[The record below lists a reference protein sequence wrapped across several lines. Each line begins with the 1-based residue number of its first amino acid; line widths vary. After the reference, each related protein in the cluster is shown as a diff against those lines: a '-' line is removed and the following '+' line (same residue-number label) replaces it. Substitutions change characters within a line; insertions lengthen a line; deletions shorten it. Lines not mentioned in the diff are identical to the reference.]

1 MLAALV
7 AGSAVILLCRRIRHK
22 GRAVAALMLV
32 LYILLIYC
40 HTVILRE
47 PAESAS
53 HNFKLFWSYEAFL
66 SGESPFPTDAV
77 LNLLMLLPAGILFG
91 GACGSRSRARCVSPA
106 AGTSGGSQVGS
117 TNPDAGACDGS
128 RSGSANQSN
137 ANSGW
142 LQALYALLL
151 GACISIS
158 IETLQFFLHR
168 GFAELDDVL
177 HNTLGCLIGW
187 LLYKGVEWVVRKVC
201 EKAA

>member
-1 MLAALV
+1 MPAAVWWAMLAALV
-7 AGSAVILLCRRIRHK
+7 AGSAVILSCRRIRHK

-32 LYILLIYC
+32 LYLLLIYC

-66 SGESPFPTDAV
+66 RGESQFPTDAV

-91 GACGSRSRARCVSPA
+91 GACGSRSRAR
-106 AGTSGGSQVGS
+106 
-117 TNPDAGACDGS
+117 NE
-128 RSGSANQSN
+128 SANS
-137 ANSGW
+137 AGVASGW

-177 HNTLGCLIGW
+177 HNTLGCLLGW
-187 LLYKGVEWVVRKVC
+187 LLYKGVDWGVRKVC
-201 EKAA
+201 EKTA

>member
-1 MLAALV
+1 MEQLIQSILDACGAVPATVWWAMLAALV
-7 AGSAVILLCRRIRHK
+7 AGSAVILSCRRIRHK

-66 SGESPFPTDAV
+66 RGESPFPTDAV

-91 GACGSRSRARCVSPA
+91 GACGKSRVWS
-106 AGTSGGSQVGS
+106 
-117 TNPDAGACDGS
+117 
-128 RSGSANQSN
+128 
-137 ANSGW
+137 
-142 LQALYALLL
+142 ALLL
-151 GACISIS
+151 GLCISVS
-158 IETLQFFLHR
+158 IEVLQFFLHR

-187 LLYKGVEWVVRKVC
+187 LLYKGVDWGVRQ
-201 EKAA
+201 ARSLF